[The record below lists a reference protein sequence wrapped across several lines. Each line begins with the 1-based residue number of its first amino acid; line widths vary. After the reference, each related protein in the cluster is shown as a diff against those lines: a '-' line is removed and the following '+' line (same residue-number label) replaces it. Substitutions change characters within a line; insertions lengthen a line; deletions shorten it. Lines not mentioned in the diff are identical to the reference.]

1 MGKLSEYLFE
11 IGYFPIE
18 HQSVKHSFL
27 QWYYHATQSELVI
40 EGLDVDNSQLAEL
53 TLNAAKAAEDMDS
66 SHPTIELLDS
76 FENHISRMKTGLA
89 YLTIVLFI
97 FGAGTLAISVY
108 TIDQSLFR
116 WIGVSIGSILGVPAV
131 VLSAIYIILEHQ
143 IRTNADLVAKFN
155 QELVERPGNVR
166 RNDRDWHKLAAQY
179 LWNRSLNRPKTI
191 IVLVLL
197 SIIKVARP
205 RLYGAIS
212 GEIQQQVSDFV
223 GKDAKSILK
232 TEVERAFQGKF
243 IPPTRGETST
253 KTVQDPPNN
262 EK

>member
-1 MGKLSEYLFE
+1 MRKLSEYLFE

-27 QWYYHATQSELVI
+27 QWYYNATQSELVI
-40 EGLDVDNSQLAEL
+40 EGLDLDNSQLTEL

-66 SHPTIELLDS
+66 NHPTIELLDS
-76 FENHISRMKTGLA
+76 FENHISRMKVGLA
-89 YLTIVLFI
+89 YLAIGLFI
-97 FGAGTLAISVY
+97 VGAGTLAVSVY

-116 WIGVSIGSILGVPAV
+116 WIGVSVGSILGVPAV
-131 VLSAIYIILEHQ
+131 GLSAIYLILEHQ

-166 RNDRDWHKLAAQY
+166 RHDRDWHKLAAQY

-191 IVLVLL
+191 IILVLL
-197 SIIKVARP
+197 SVIKVARP

-212 GEIQQQVSDFV
+212 GEIQRQVGDFV

-232 TEVERAFQGKF
+232 AEVERAYQGKF
-243 IPPTRGETST
+243 IPPIRSETST
-253 KTVQDPPNN
+253 ETVQDPPNN